1 MELGVNEQ
9 GVFFR
14 NIKMFDRS
22 EGIKMYEGNV
32 KYEERMVFWL
42 VLLILLPLAF
52 IFLYIFLYQALI
64 GPLGSKPAPQWFIL
78 TLTIL
83 FFALSYLFGTY
94 KIVITDSSLIAGY
107 PAYRI
112 HLPWENVIGTEEEKG
127 SMWKYGGYGI
137 RIWKIKGEKVLVLS
151 LPRTKYIRLK
161 LKNSKWKYTIISTKD
176 IESAL
181 NHIRQE
187 LEIYGK
193 D

>member
-1 MELGVNEQ
+1 
-9 GVFFR
+9 
-14 NIKMFDRS
+14 
-22 EGIKMYEGNV
+22 MYEGNV

-42 VLLILLPLAF
+42 VLLILPPLAF

-83 FFALSYLFGTY
+83 FFILSYLFGSY
-94 KIVITDSSLIAGY
+94 KFVITDSSLIAGY

-112 HLPWENVIGTEEEKG
+112 HLPWKSVVSVEEEKG

-137 RIWKIKGEKVLVLS
+137 RIGKIKGEKVLVLS

-161 LKNSKWKYTIISTKD
+161 LKNSKWIYAIISTKD

-181 NHIRQE
+181 NYIRQE
-187 LEIYGK
+187 IEIYRK